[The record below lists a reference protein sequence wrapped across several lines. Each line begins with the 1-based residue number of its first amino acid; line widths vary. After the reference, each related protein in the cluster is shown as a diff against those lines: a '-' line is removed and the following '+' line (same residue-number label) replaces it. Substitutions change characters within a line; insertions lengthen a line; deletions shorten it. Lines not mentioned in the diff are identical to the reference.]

1 MIGQVGTGTPLVL
14 VCLALLRSS
23 AGRRRLNKKR
33 EKKEATWHG
42 PPRCQAVTKNTRP
55 RVAPL
60 FPAGDC
66 GAMRRGGGVF
76 SSPAWPGRCK
86 GEEGGGAAAALF
98 AGARRPEE
106 ENKKIYYANAT
117 TTRAAA

>member
-1 MIGQVGTGTPLVL
+1 MIGQVGTGRRSFSF
-14 VCLALLRSS
+14 ALLCCVHQR
-23 AGRRRLNKKR
+23 AGAALIKK
-33 EKKEATWHG
+33 EKKKK
-42 PPRCQAVTKNTRP
+42 PPGMGRHAAKPSQKNTRP

-106 ENKKIYYANAT
+106 ENKKNYYANAT

>member
-1 MIGQVGTGTPLVL
+1 LARSVL
-14 VCLALLRSS
+14 GRRSFSFALLCCVHQR
-23 AGRRRLNKKR
+23 AGAALIKK
-33 EKKEATWHG
+33 EKKEEATWHG
-42 PPRCQAVTKNTRP
+42 PQRFQAVTKNTRS
-55 RVAPL
+55 RVTPL
-60 FPAGDC
+60 FPAGAC

-106 ENKKIYYANAT
+106 ENNFFYYANAT